1 MFRYVVFCR
10 FRVDAVLNM
19 LVLDT
24 RFLFLSLRPSLIL
37 GRLCQRPLQRVNVS
51 RIRLTVNLIH
61 LSMFSFSSHP
71 PSLEFS
77 SVVREGREGK
87 GGGRLYYVCW
97 NTRCSRGH
105 ALELGKYAEALAT
118 MHDCGMECVGTQTK
132 SHCME

>member
-10 FRVDAVLNM
+10 FRVDAVLNI

-61 LSMFSFSSHP
+61 SSMFSFSSP
-71 PSLEFS
+71 PTPPLIFFF
-77 SVVREGREGK
+77 VKK
-87 GGGRLYYVCW
+87 GGGGGGGGSLPRDGG
-97 NTRCSRGH
+97 RG
-105 ALELGKYAEALAT
+105 
-118 MHDCGMECVGTQTK
+118 
-132 SHCME
+132 